1 MFSCCYAV
9 TGVFFQTEMY
19 EEVLSFTAYVLS
31 FTSPVSGG
39 FTWSLLACL
48 LISVTFVLLLLYL
61 SSFFTEL
68 LVPEMVD

>member
-1 MFSCCYAV
+1 
-9 TGVFFQTEMY
+9 MY
-19 EEVLSFTAYVLS
+19 KEVLSFTADVLC
-31 FTSPVSGG
+31 PVSGG

-61 SSFFTEL
+61 PSFFIEL

>member
-1 MFSCCYAV
+1 
-9 TGVFFQTEMY
+9 MY
-19 EEVLSFTAYVLS
+19 EEVLSFTASVLS

-61 SSFFTEL
+61 SSFFIEL
-68 LVPEMVD
+68 LVL